1 GCVAYLE
8 TLEKGAREEIL
19 VALAERNIL
28 GVPLREIVART
39 EWLESEVR
47 AAAEK
52 LTLTKQVR
60 IVALEPLIVLSENAF
75 ADICEKL
82 LARVERFHKE
92 NPLLPGIAREELRV
106 SLGKRVRPESF
117 RTALEALVQEKKL
130 VLHAEFVEKPGAGI
144 TLTLEEERAKQQIE
158 QTFAKAGLAA
168 PLAKEVFAQLA
179 IEKAR
184 AEKLLQILLREKV
197 LVRVSPELIFH
208 AAALERLPAL
218 LRTTRRR
225 RASELVCQPS
235 RNSLESHVS
244 MRYRYSNTSIG
255 SGSRAGQGTS
265 VLSYKRRKQRRPRL
279 AEQAGVRSLAE

>member
-1 GCVAYLE
+1 VQRNFHPARIECLGALQAAGRDRFGTSRRLYCAQFSPVVSIGGGAILDPLARRPARKDTGRVAYLE

-197 LVRVSPELIFH
+197 LVRVSPELIF
-208 AAALERLPAL
+208 
-218 LRTTRRR
+218 
-225 RASELVCQPS
+225 
-235 RNSLESHVS
+235 
-244 MRYRYSNTSIG
+244 
-255 SGSRAGQGTS
+255 
-265 VLSYKRRKQRRPRL
+265 
-279 AEQAGVRSLAE
+279 